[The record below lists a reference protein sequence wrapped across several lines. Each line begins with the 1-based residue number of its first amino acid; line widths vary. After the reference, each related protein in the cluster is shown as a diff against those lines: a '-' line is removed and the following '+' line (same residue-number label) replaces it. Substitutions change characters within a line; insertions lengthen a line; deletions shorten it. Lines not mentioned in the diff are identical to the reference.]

1 MPQPFDKNDIK
12 GSPANPA
19 AAAED
24 WQQIVSALV
33 KSLKFGT
40 VQIVIQDGKVVQ
52 IDSTEKI
59 RLDQPQPKSTFGKKW
74 TPPSAK

>member
-12 GSPANPA
+12 GSPVNPA

-24 WQQIVSALV
+24 WQQTVRDLV

-59 RLDQPQPKSTFGKKW
+59 RLDQPQTKSGFGKKW

>member
-1 MPQPFDKNDIK
+1 MPQPFEKNDIK
-12 GSPANPA
+12 GSTANPA

-24 WQQIVSALV
+24 WQQTVKTLV

-40 VQIVIQDGKVVQ
+40 VQIVVQDGKVVQ

-59 RLDQPQPKSTFGKKW
+59 RLDHPQPKPAANPGGRRNT
-74 TPPSAK
+74 